1 MGEANRRV
9 YYDQKAGIPY
19 ALLKEGR
26 TGDTIDA
33 GEDIFVKPDEIGEIV
48 DVEIWRASDL
58 LEPIAARIE
67 QAALKPTRQRYK
79 NQRPG

>member
-26 TGDTIDA
+26 AGDTIDA
-33 GEDIFVKPDEIGEIV
+33 GEDIFVKLDEIGEIV

-58 LEPIAARIE
+58 LEPR
-67 QAALKPTRQRYK
+67 R
-79 NQRPG
+79 